1 MVHMKKLN
9 ILGYQG
15 KKVSNVFFE
24 QETDQHKAALLY
36 PGWGY
41 TVEMPAMF
49 YTSSLLAEQGYDV
62 LQVAYTYNRN
72 EDYLALSQAE
82 QHQWFFA
89 DIEAAF
95 EKMRSFRKN
104 PELVLVGKSMGTLAL
119 SHLLD
124 KYTLPENTKLVWL
137 TPLIAN
143 ENMRRNIAEFKG
155 KSLIVIGTADQHY
168 HAEGLQEV
176 QDLPQVE
183 IFEIENADHGL
194 QFEKDTLSSLMLMEK
209 ILTRVKKFVE
219 IQG

>member
-24 QETDQHKAALLY
+24 QQTDQHKAALLF

-72 EDYLALSQAE
+72 EDYLALSEAE

-89 DIEAAF
+89 DIEAAY
-95 EKMRSFRKN
+95 EKMLSYRENS
-104 PELVLVGKSMGTLAL
+104 EMILVGKSMGTLAL
-119 SHLLD
+119 NHLLN
-124 KYTLPENTKLVWL
+124 KYSIPESWKLVWL

-143 ENMRRNIAEFKG
+143 KDMRRNIAGFKG

-168 HAEGLQEV
+168 HIEGLQEV
-176 QDLPQVE
+176 KDLPQIE

-194 QFEKDTLSSLMLMEK
+194 QFDKDTLSSLVLMEK
-209 ILTRVKKFVE
+209 ILARVKKFIE
-219 IQG
+219 DKD

>member
-1 MVHMKKLN
+1 MVHMKKLE
-9 ILGYQG
+9 IAGYQG
-15 KKVSNVFFE
+15 KKVGNVFFE
-24 QETDQHKAALLY
+24 QQTDQHKAALLF

-49 YTSSLLAEQGYDV
+49 YTSSLLVEQGYDV

-95 EKMRSFRKN
+95 EKMRSFREN

-119 SHLLD
+119 SHLLE
-124 KYTLPENTKLVWL
+124 KYSLPESTKLVWL

-143 ENMRRNIAEFKG
+143 ENMRRNMAEFKG
-155 KSLIVIGTADQHY
+155 KSLIVIGTADQHF

-176 QDLPQVE
+176 QALPQME

-209 ILTRVKKFVE
+209 ILTRVKKFLEVKA
-219 IQG
+219 